1 MARCYPTRDQ
11 LGRLRVPLTQGE
23 AYLLEGLLQH
33 LDDSFEIFVQPFLN
47 GDRPDFVVVRRNFG
61 VLVLEVKDW
70 ELRNYRNPS
79 GALSAWILVQN
90 GAIIASPLAQA
101 QKYKKNFYDLHV
113 DLLFERNVRDRRAFS
128 VVQPAVYFHN
138 ASTREVTHFCGRVP
152 YMHLIGRDA
161 VNTDGLS
168 QLCSMAGLCNQS
180 RIFDEQLY
188 QSFRRFLV
196 PPEHTTEIGQPINY
210 TVRQS
215 ELIESRLGA
224 RQKVRGVAGC
234 GKTKVLAARAVN
246 AYRRTGNTV
255 LILTFNITL
264 RNYIHDRINEVRLPF
279 PWSGFEITNYH
290 QFISTQANNHNIHYD
305 DILVAAND
313 EDLFA
318 PVAHEITRY
327 DAILVDEVQDYE
339 YVWLKVLLK
348 YFLCQDGEFVVFGD
362 EKQNVYGRS
371 MGEDRFPRVPST
383 PGRWNELKKS
393 FRLDSVSL
401 RIAKEF
407 QKHFFNGRYVIDDD
421 AEPRQEDLFATD
433 PGAIR
438 YISAIGFSGS
448 ELYDIVRE
456 ESLTFNIHPND
467 LVILTPTFDTLREI
481 EYGFRTVAHER
492 TTHGGETKEEYNRL
506 REEHRAE
513 HEFYIAIEGIRRGR
527 KLHFWGNAGTSKFS
541 TIHSFKGW
549 EAHTLILVI
558 ADTDGVASSGGLD
571 ELIYVALTR
580 AQKNLVIIDTV
591 SDRYQ
596 SLFEALSQG

>member
-1 MARCYPTRDQ
+1 MARCYPAIDQ
-11 LGRLRVPLTQGE
+11 LAQLRVPLTQGE

-33 LDDSFEIFVQPFLN
+33 LDDSYEIFVQPFLN
-47 GDRPDFVVVRRNFG
+47 GDRPDFVVMRRNFG

-70 ELRNYRNPS
+70 ELRHYRNAS
-79 GALSAWILVQN
+79 GALSPWILIQN
-90 GAIIASPLAQA
+90 GATIASPLEQA
-101 QKYKKNFYDLHV
+101 QRYKKKFYDLHIG
-113 DLLFERNVRDRRAFS
+113 LLFERNIRDRRTFS
-128 VVQPAVYFHN
+128 IVQPAVYFHN
-138 ASTREVTHFCGRVP
+138 ASTREVSHFCGPVP

-161 VNTDGLS
+161 VTGEGLN
-168 QLCSMAGLCNQS
+168 QLCSMAGLRNQS
-180 RIFDEQLY
+180 HFFDEQFY

-196 PPEHTTEIGQPINY
+196 PPEHTAEMGQPINY
-210 TVRQS
+210 TARQLA
-215 ELIESRLGA
+215 LIESRLGVH
-224 RQKVRGVAGC
+224 QKVRGVAGC

-290 QFISTQANNHNIHYD
+290 QFISTQANNHNIHYED
-305 DILVAAND
+305 LLIAASN
-313 EDLFA
+313 ENLFA
-318 PVAHEITRY
+318 PVTRQISRY

-339 YVWLKVLLK
+339 YVWLKILLK
-348 YFLCQDGEFVVFGD
+348 HFLSRDGEFVVFGD

-371 MGEDRFPRVPST
+371 MGEDRFPRVPSV
-383 PGRWNELKKS
+383 PGRWNELKTS

-401 RIAKEF
+401 LIAKEF
-407 QKHFFNGRYVIDDD
+407 QKRFFDGRYVIDDD

-433 PGAIR
+433 PGTIR
-438 YISAIGFSGS
+438 YLSAIGFSGS
-448 ELYDIVRE
+448 ELYEIARKE
-456 ESLTFNIHPND
+456 TLSLNVHPND
-467 LVILTPTFDTLREI
+467 LVILTPTVHTLRDI
-481 EYGFRTVAHER
+481 EYGFRTVARER
-492 TTHGGETKEEYNRL
+492 TTLAGETKEEYERL
-506 REEHRAE
+506 REEHRTE
-513 HEFYIAIEGIRRGR
+513 GEFRTALEGIRRGR

-591 SDRYQ
+591 SERYQ
-596 SLFEALSQG
+596 SLFEALSQ